1 MPSHRTFSP
10 EYVGLATRVLAL
22 LSHATRLRIVLHV
35 AQGAATVTELC
46 DALALEQSNASH
58 HLGILRNAGLLTDH
72 REGQYVVYRLN
83 VVAWRLVAD
92 GFFDHLVGGGDAVTL
107 QNFRI
112 ERLPPRDA
120 PAPP

>member
-1 MPSHRTFSP
+1 MSHRTFSP

-22 LSHATRLRIVLHV
+22 LSNATRLRIVLHV
-35 AQGAATVTELC
+35 AQGEATVTELC
-46 DALALEQSNASH
+46 DALGLEQSNASH
-58 HLGILRNAGLLTDH
+58 HLGILRNAGLVTDH

-83 VVAWRLVAD
+83 VAAWRLVAD

-112 ERLPPRDA
+112 ERLPPRDPRAA
-120 PAPP
+120 P